1 MSHFAAGTGKGAGHV
16 NVKDLLNTVAAAQ
29 GPKAAGRG
37 GIVENL
43 AKSLGGKAGAVLVT
57 MLATKVLGAARGR
70 AVGDMIGRF
79 GGAAIIGSLAWQ
91 VYQEW
96 QGKRGPG
103 APPAGG
109 PPLPGGRR
117 TGLAGAGEGAAG
129 ATGPE
134 PGSPLAPAT
143 PAQEE
148 ELSRLL
154 IRAMIGAAKADGQI
168 DPREEAAIVAE
179 LGRLELGEADRAFVA
194 EELRAPPDV
203 RRVAEGVRNP
213 EMAVALYAASLLVIT
228 VDTEAERR
236 YLAALAERLNLDP
249 GLAAAL
255 EAKMK
260 EAVQAG

>member
-29 GPKAAGRG
+29 APKAAGRG

-117 TGLAGAGEGAAG
+117 TGLAGDGE
-129 ATGPE
+129 
-134 PGSPLAPAT
+134 GSPLAPAT

-179 LGRLELGEADRAFVA
+179 LGRLDLGEADRAFVA

>member
-1 MSHFAAGTGKGAGHV
+1 MSHFAAGTGNGAGHV

-29 GPKAAGRG
+29 APKAAGRG

-96 QGKRGPG
+96 QAKPAAR
-103 APPAGG
+103 PAGG
-109 PPLPGGRR
+109 APVPGGRR
-117 TGLAGAGEGAAG
+117 TGLVGEGEAG

-134 PGSPLAPAT
+134 PGSPLASAT

-168 DPREEAAIVAE
+168 DSREEAAIVAE
-179 LGRLELGEADRAFVA
+179 LGRLELGEADRAFIA
-194 EELRAPPDV
+194 EELSAPPDV
-203 RRVAEGVRNP
+203 RRIADGVRNP
-213 EMAVALYAASLLVIT
+213 EVAVAVYAASLLVIT
-228 VDTEAERR
+228 VDTESERR

-255 EAKMK
+255 EGKMK